1 MMQSSFRKFCQNRFF
16 PLYCTYILVLST
28 LMNGMSP
35 VQVDKARQELE
46 QLGYHCYET
55 QIGGPGARAWCM
67 EQERPEL

>member
-1 MMQSSFRKFCQNRFF
+1 
-16 PLYCTYILVLST
+16 
-28 LMNGMSP
+28 MNVMSP

-55 QIGGPGARAWCM
+55 QIGGPGARAWCL